1 MQSVL
6 VISFSDLGH
15 DPRVHRQ
22 LRFLAKRYRVIAAG
36 LADPGLDSVRFIPI
50 AARRNGLCRNLS
62 ATAMLACGFH
72 ERYYWQKSLV
82 CEAMTKLA
90 GVSADLIVAND
101 LVTLPLA
108 LRLARGAC
116 ILFDAH
122 EYSPRELEHEWLWRL
137 LFRSH
142 AETLCRR
149 CIPQVDAMTTVCEGI
164 AEAYQTLTGVKPAVL
179 TNAPE
184 YRELAPRPY
193 RAALR
198 PVQLIHHGILHP
210 TRKLENLIAMMDHLD
225 ERFELN
231 LMLVGGDRTYNA
243 RLDAMAR
250 SRPRVRF
257 LAPVPMPTLPEFLNQ
272 FDLGVYLCEPVNF
285 NSWLALPNKFF
296 EFIQGRLGVAI
307 GPSPEMARIVR
318 ATGCGVVAPDFQP
331 ASLAVCLNRLDEPA
345 INAFKARSH
354 AAAAALSATANE
366 QLLLDLVERTLGHGR
381 RAA

>member
-6 VISFSDLGH
+6 VMSFSDLRN

-22 LRFLAKRYRVIAAG
+22 LRFLAKHYRVLAAG
-36 LADPGLDSVRFIPI
+36 LADPGIDGVRFIPI
-50 AARRNGLCRNLS
+50 AAPRNSLWRNLG
-62 ATAMLACGFH
+62 AAALLACGFH

-82 CEAMTKLA
+82 REALGKLA
-90 GVSADLIVAND
+90 GVSADLIVANE

-108 LRLARGAC
+108 LRIARGAR

-122 EYSPRELEHEWLWRL
+122 EFSPRELEHEWGWRL
-137 LFRSH
+137 LVRPH
-142 AETLCRR
+142 VEMLCKRY
-149 CIPQVDAMTTVCEGI
+149 IPQVDAMTTVCDGI
-164 AEAYQTLTGVKPAVL
+164 AEAYHTLTGVRPAVL
-179 TNAPE
+179 TNAPD

-193 RAALR
+193 RAAVK
-198 PVQLIHHGILHP
+198 PVQLVHHGILHP
-210 TRKLENLIAMMDHLD
+210 TRRLENLIAMMDHLD

-231 LMLVGGDRTYNA
+231 LMVVGSDRSYRA

-257 LAPVPMPTLPEFLNQ
+257 LPPVPMPTLPEFLNQ

-307 GPSPEMARIVR
+307 GPSPEMARIVT
-318 ATGCGVVAPDFQP
+318 ATGCGIVAPDFQP
-331 ASLAVCLNRLDEPA
+331 ASLAACLNHLDETT
-345 INAFKARSH
+345 INAFKARSD

-366 QLLLDLVERTLGHGR
+366 RLLLDLVARTLQQGR
-381 RAA
+381 SAA

>member
-36 LADPGLDSVRFIPI
+36 LADPGLEGVRFIPI
-50 AARRNGLCRNLS
+50 AARPNGLCRNLG
-62 ATAMLACGFH
+62 AAALLACGLH

-82 CEAMTKLA
+82 REAWSKLA
-90 GVSADLIVAND
+90 GLSADLIVAND

-108 LRLARGAC
+108 LRLAGGARV
-116 ILFDAH
+116 LFDAH

-137 LFRSH
+137 LFRPH
-142 AETLCRR
+142 VETLCRR
-149 CIPQVDAMTTVCEGI
+149 YIPQVDAMTTVCEGI
-164 AEAYQTLTGVKPAVL
+164 ADAYHTLTGVKPAVL

-184 YRELAPRPY
+184 YRDLSPRPY
-193 RAALR
+193 RAEGR

-210 TRKLENLIAMMDHLD
+210 TRKLENLIAVMDHLD

-231 LMLVGGDRTYNA
+231 LMLVGGDRACKA
-243 RLDAMAR
+243 RLAAMAR

-257 LAPVPMPTLPEFLNQ
+257 LPPVPMPTLPEFLNQ
-272 FDLGVYLCEPVNF
+272 FDLGIYLCEPVNF

-318 ATGCGVVAPDFQP
+318 STGCGVVAPDFQP
-331 ASLAVCLNRLDEPA
+331 ASLAACLNRLDEAA
-345 INAFKARSH
+345 INGFKSRSH
-354 AAAAALSATANE
+354 TAAAALSATANE
-366 QLLLDLVERTLGHGR
+366 GLLLDLVERTLHQRR